1 MPQSGSELERFFD
14 LSLDLLVIAGLDG
27 YLKRANAAYERT
39 MGYPMDELLARPMLD
54 VVHPDDVAS
63 VAEVLGGLAQGEDV
77 IGFENRVVCGDG
89 SVRWLQ
95 WNTRAM
101 PERGIVFGVGR
112 DVTDRH
118 RADADLRE
126 AQLTIEASRDELRA
140 LADEQAA
147 LRRVA
152 TLVAEHPESAE
163 LFSAVAREVAA
174 VVDVSG
180 VMVERFE
187 ADGSQV
193 VLGSAYDLELA
204 GADAFLGVGVRLPL
218 EPGTLA
224 AAVFA
229 THRAARVEDYSAVEG
244 TVGDAARAA
253 GVGSGCAAP
262 IIVDGR
268 LWGEMCVF
276 SSQGTVLPAGTE
288 HQLDDFVKLVVTAIS
303 NYDARGNLRTV
314 ADEQAALRRVAT
326 LVARGTPSDALFAA
340 VCEEV
345 EALAGA
351 DASAVVRFESDAR
364 VTVMGDHAALH
375 RVGARVELDP
385 DYIVAEVRRTGEAAR
400 FDTDDPAV
408 PGMPEIVQA
417 ERIYSALASPIVVEG
432 ELWGAI
438 TTFSRERPLAAG
450 MERRLADFTEL
461 VATAISNLQARAELA
476 ASRARIAAA
485 ADDERRRVVRDL
497 HDGAQQRL
505 VHTVITLKLAQRA
518 LAAGEEDGPPL
529 VREALGNAEQAMAE
543 LRDLAHGIL
552 PSALIR
558 GGLRAGIDALGS
570 RTPVPVEVDVSVE
583 RLPAPVEATAYFV
596 VAEALTNMAKHASA
610 RHADVVARTVDGA
623 LRVEVRDDGVGGA
636 SPDGSGLVGLADRLV
651 VLDGRLEVDS
661 PPGGGTRL
669 TAVIP
674 L

>member
-385 DYIVAEVRRTGEAAR
+385 DYIVAEV
-400 FDTDDPAV
+400 
-408 PGMPEIVQA
+408 GMPEIVQA

-438 TTFSRERPLAAG
+438 TTFSRERPLAVG